1 MTTREALETCDRDA
15 DSSGYLGRHSL
26 RRIKEADAI
35 RNKTTYH
42 EGECVF
48 EGDLRELI
56 GVFRWHRTNDEVNP
70 EQHGEYPRS
79 DLLSVGGRAL
89 ERSS

>member
-1 MTTREALETCDRDA
+1 
-15 DSSGYLGRHSL
+15 
-26 RRIKEADAI
+26 
-35 RNKTTYH
+35 
-42 EGECVF
+42 
-48 EGDLRELI
+48 
-56 GVFRWHRTNDEVNP
+56 VNP